1 MSLFEKIFNYQI
13 VSRLD
18 ESGAFATTSQERVW
32 LQSMLADSAAAEA
45 FTSATLDKLRSMLAD
60 DEPLEA
66 DGSLKEKAG
75 SSASSAYHPLLRV
88 LRPILR
94 SRSGICMN
102 YRLRNGRMHER
113 MSGFPYKLEY
123 SMVKKE
129 WSLLWYNRRHRALM
143 STKLSNIVT
152 VSEEESS
159 PEEAEKLTQRILGI
173 LESRKEQGI
182 IEIIPVYNGEMSRIL
197 YAFSCFEKEVEYVQ
211 EVDTYRITLTFQADE
226 CEYVLSKIRFL
237 GKRVRVVQGAR
248 LISRMK
254 ETIAKALARYEE
266 EE

>member
-18 ESGAFATTSQERVW
+18 ESGAFATTSQERIW
-32 LQSMLADSAAAEA
+32 LQSMLAYPSATEA
-45 FTSATLDKLRSMLAD
+45 FTPSTLDKLRLMLAD
-60 DEPLEA
+60 DKSLEV
-66 DGSLKEKAG
+66 DGSLREKARIP
-75 SSASSAYHPLLRV
+75 ASPVYHPLLRI

-94 SRSGICMN
+94 SRSGICMS
-102 YRLRNGRMHER
+102 YRMRNGRVHER
-113 MSGFPYKLEY
+113 MSGFPYKLEF

-143 STKLSNIVT
+143 STKLSNIAT
-152 VSEEESS
+152 ITKEKISSEETD
-159 PEEAEKLTQRILGI
+159 KFTQRILGI

-182 IEIIPVYNGEMSRIL
+182 IEIMPMYNGELSRIL

-211 EVDTYRITLTFQADE
+211 DVDTYRITLTFQADE

-237 GKRVRVVQGAR
+237 GKRVKVVQGSR

-254 ETIAKALARYEE
+254 ETTARALARYEE
-266 EE
+266 D

>member
-32 LQSMLADSAAAEA
+32 LQSMLADSAAIEA
-45 FTSATLDKLRSMLAD
+45 FTPSTLNKLRQMLAD

-66 DGSLKEKAG
+66 DGSLREKAG
-75 SSASSAYHPLLRV
+75 IPAVSVYHPLLRE

-94 SRSGICMN
+94 SRSGICMT
-102 YRLRNGRMHER
+102 YKLRNGRMHER
-113 MSGFPYKLEY
+113 MSGFPYKLEF

-143 STKLSNIVT
+143 STKLSNIVNIT
-152 VSEEESS
+152 EDELL
-159 PEEAEKLTQRILGI
+159 PEEAEKFTQRIHGI

-182 IEIIPVYNGEMSRIL
+182 IEIIPIYNGEMSRIL

-211 EVDTYRITLTFQADE
+211 EADTYRITLTFQADE

-237 GKRVRVVQGAR
+237 GKRVKVVQGSR

-254 ETIAKALARYEE
+254 ETTAKALARYEE
-266 EE
+266 E

>member
-18 ESGAFATTSQERVW
+18 ESGAFATTSQERIW
-32 LQSMLADSAAAEA
+32 LQSMLAYPSATEA
-45 FTSATLDKLRSMLAD
+45 FTPSTLDKLRLMLAD
-60 DEPLEA
+60 DESLEV

-75 SSASSAYHPLLRV
+75 IPASPVYHPLLRI

-94 SRSGICMN
+94 SRSGICMS
-102 YRLRNGRMHER
+102 YRMRNGRVHER
-113 MSGFPYKLEY
+113 LSGFPYKLEF

-143 STKLSNIVT
+143 STKLSSIVT
-152 VSEEESS
+152 ITEEEISSEETN
-159 PEEAEKLTQRILGI
+159 KFIQRILGI

-182 IEIIPVYNGEMSRIL
+182 IEIIPVYNGELSRIL

-211 EVDTYRITLTFQADE
+211 DVDTYRITLTFQTDE
-226 CEYVLSKIRFL
+226 SEYVLSKIRFL
-237 GKRVRVVQGAR
+237 GKRVKVVQGSR

-254 ETIAKALARYEE
+254 ETTARALARYEE
-266 EE
+266 D

>member
-18 ESGAFATTSQERVW
+18 ESGVFATTSQERIW
-32 LQSMLADSAAAEA
+32 LQSMLADPAATEA
-45 FTSATLDKLRSMLAD
+45 FTPSTLDKLRLMLAD
-60 DEPLEA
+60 DEPLEV
-66 DGSLKEKAG
+66 DGSLREKAG
-75 SSASSAYHPLLRV
+75 IPASPVYHPLLRI

-94 SRSGICMN
+94 SRSGICMS
-102 YRLRNGRMHER
+102 YRMRNGRVHER
-113 MSGFPYKLEY
+113 ISGFPYKLEF

-143 STKLSNIVT
+143 STKLTNIAT
-152 VSEEESS
+152 ITEEEFSS
-159 PEEAEKLTQRILGI
+159 EKTAKFTQRILGI

-182 IEIIPVYNGEMSRIL
+182 IEIMPVYNGELSRIL

-211 EVDTYRITLTFQADE
+211 DVDTYRITLTFQADE

-237 GKRVRVVQGAR
+237 GKRVKVVQGSR

-254 ETIAKALARYEE
+254 ETIGKALARYEE
-266 EE
+266 D

>member
-18 ESGAFATTSQERVW
+18 ESGAFATTSQERAW
-32 LQSMLADSAAAEA
+32 LQSMLADAAAAEA
-45 FTSATLDKLRSMLAD
+45 FTPSSLDKLRLMLAD
-60 DEPLEA
+60 DELLEV

-75 SSASSAYHPLLRV
+75 SSASSVYHPLLRV
-88 LRPILR
+88 LRPLLR
-94 SRSGICMN
+94 SRSGISMS
-102 YRLRNGRMHER
+102 YRLHNGRMHER
-113 MSGFPYKLEY
+113 MPGFPYKLEF

-143 STKLSNIVT
+143 STKLSNIITVT
-152 VSEEESS
+152 TEELS
-159 PEEAEKLTQRILGI
+159 PQEAEKFIQRILGI

-182 IEIIPVYNGEMSRIL
+182 IEIIPIYNAEMSRIL

-211 EVDTYRITLTFQADE
+211 KIDTYRITLTFQADE

-237 GKRVRVVQGAR
+237 GKRVKVVQGDR

-254 ETIAKALARYEE
+254 ETITKALARYEE
-266 EE
+266 E

>member
-18 ESGAFATTSQERVW
+18 ESGAFATTSQERIW
-32 LQSMLADSAAAEA
+32 LQSMLADRASAEA
-45 FTSATLDKLRSMLAD
+45 FTPSTLDKLRLMLAD
-60 DEPLEA
+60 DEPLEV
-66 DGSLKEKAG
+66 DGSLREKAG
-75 SSASSAYHPLLRV
+75 IPASPVYHPLLRI

-94 SRSGICMN
+94 SRSGICMS
-102 YRLRNGRMHER
+102 YRMRNGRVHER
-113 MSGFPYKLEY
+113 MSGFPYKLEF

-143 STKLSNIVT
+143 STKLSSIVT
-152 VSEEESS
+152 ITEEEIP
-159 PEEAEKLTQRILGI
+159 PEETEKFTQRILGI

-197 YAFSCFEKEVEYVQ
+197 YAFSCFEKEVEYIQ
-211 EVDTYRITLTFQADE
+211 DADTYRITLTFQADE
-226 CEYVLSKIRFL
+226 DEYVLSKIRFL
-237 GKRVRVVQGAR
+237 GKRVKVVQGSR

-254 ETIAKALARYEE
+254 ETTARALARYEE
-266 EE
+266 D

>member
-18 ESGAFATTSQERVW
+18 ESGAFATTSQERIW
-32 LQSMLADSAAAEA
+32 LQSMLADPAATEA
-45 FTSATLDKLRSMLAD
+45 FTPSTLDKLRLILAE
-60 DEPLEA
+60 DEPLEV
-66 DGSLKEKAG
+66 DGSLREKVG
-75 SSASSAYHPLLRV
+75 IPASPVYHPLLRI

-94 SRSGICMN
+94 SRSGICMS
-102 YRLRNGRMHER
+102 YRLRNGRVHER
-113 MSGFPYKLEY
+113 MSGFPYKLEF

-152 VSEEESS
+152 ITEEEISSEET
-159 PEEAEKLTQRILGI
+159 EKFTQRILGI

-182 IEIIPVYNGEMSRIL
+182 IEIIPIYNGEISRIL
-197 YAFSCFEKEVEYVQ
+197 YAFSCFEKEVEYIQ
-211 EVDTYRITLTFQADE
+211 DADTYHITLTFQADE
-226 CEYVLSKIRFL
+226 DEYILSKIRFL
-237 GKRVRVVQGAR
+237 GKRVKVVQGSR

-254 ETIAKALARYEE
+254 ETTARALARYEE
-266 EE
+266 D